1 MRRKLPLPR
10 HRLLEMARKPRVIA
24 RQAEY
29 AARFAEP
36 GTQHVHDHVHE
47 NEARGERKMP
57 PLAHVVIRSVQIQA
71 EITDRGQ
78 PSAVPQARLDVGRHH
93 AGDRRVMR
101 HLVEVT
107 QHVTPRPLVLD
118 HGLNADDDVFHAT
131 RNGDEISRATLA
143 KAEHPRARHA
153 NVVAAIAEQH
163 CVIARG
169 RRLDPGYRHAELDGC
184 PARSAMACGRFC
196 PIDVRRPGGGVAQC
210 RM

>member
-29 AARFAEP
+29 AACFAEP
-36 GTQHVHDHVHE
+36 GAQHVHDHVHE
-47 NEARGERKMP
+47 DEARGERKMP
-57 PLAHVVIRSVQIQA
+57 PLAHVVIRRMQVQA
-71 EITDRGQ
+71 EILDRRG
-78 PSAVPQARLDVGRHH
+78 PSAMPQAWFDVGGHH
-93 AGDRRVMR
+93 AGDRRVRR
-101 HLVEVT
+101 HLVDVS

-169 RRLDPGYRHAELDGC
+169 RRLDTTHWNAELDGR
-184 PARSAMACGRFC
+184 PARSAMA
-196 PIDVRRPGGGVAQC
+196 
-210 RM
+210 